1 MSYEYNKLKGRIVE
15 KYGTQSN
22 FAKEAGISY
31 VAMSK
36 KLNGKIG
43 LSQSDILAWSDL
55 LDIDKTEY
63 ADYFFA

>member
-1 MSYEYNKLKGRIVE
+1 MYQYNKLKGRIVE
-15 KYGTQSN
+15 KYGTQN
-22 FAKEAGISY
+22 DFAKVVGISN

-43 LSQSDILAWSDL
+43 LSQRDIIEWSDL
-55 LDIDKTEY
+55 LSIEKKDY